1 MMCEFLPEE
10 ITLVEGIICPGP
22 FQHPGMTNGKARV
35 TVLAWSLS
43 DGNQLQ
49 QSLCLLGPV
58 PHQTAQPSSA
68 VRLWGWGRSDVLW
81 SYESS
86 STLRS
91 YLQVEQSAPGCG
103 FLNHHPCCGGLLVMQ
118 LAFGSTHSPINYP
131 INSGFTKLHLG
142 IIVSSVCRQCPI

>member
-68 VRLWGWGRSDVLW
+68 VRLWGWGWGEVMYSGPMKAA
-81 SYESS
+81 
-86 STLRS
+86 
-91 YLQVEQSAPGCG
+91 APLGATC
-103 FLNHHPCCGGLLVMQ
+103 
-118 LAFGSTHSPINYP
+118 
-131 INSGFTKLHLG
+131 KLG
-142 IIVSSVCRQCPI
+142 RVPQDAVS